1 MIKNKLT
8 WAQVVRQNTGSHFLD
23 SGFENGRHWQQPLPT
38 KAIELDFYE
47 RGGIIK
53 EVSGTISTSAFLDST
68 TEIDQEK
75 TEWLREASQ
84 DTSDMREYAKLL
96 AEELGLE
103 AGKVYY
109 TYNEENDL
117 SQNFQYVVVVANSD
131 HWMDDLKEGYVIIT
145 THNGAD
151 ARGGFSCPVVC
162 KITNGDFSFFDLSLS
177 VQLKGIGEFA
187 DCDLER
193 VNEHLEIGY
202 SGCPSAQLRE
212 MVKAYKSV
220 DVAKGEFIA
229 ELVTGETV
237 VGWLYHIAICEGSI

>member
-1 MIKNKLT
+1 MVKNKLT

-47 RGGIIK
+47 RDGIIK
-53 EVSGTISTSAFLDST
+53 EVSGTISTSALLDAT
-68 TEIDQEK
+68 TEIDQDL
-75 TEWLREASQ
+75 TEWLREASK

-96 AEELGLE
+96 AEELGLV
-103 AGKVYY
+103 GISKPQY
-109 TYNEENDL
+109 TYDNENDL
-117 SQNFQYVVVVANSD
+117 SQNFQYVIVGANSD
-131 HWMDDLKEGYVIIT
+131 SWLGGLEESYVIVT

-162 KITNGDFSFFDLSLS
+162 KVTDGDFNFFDLGLS
-177 VQLKGIGEFA
+177 IQLKGVGEFA
-187 DCDLER
+187 YHDLECH
-193 VNEHLEIGY
+193 NERLEIGY
-202 SGCPSAQLRE
+202 SSCPSEELRK

-220 DVAKGEFIA
+220 DVANGEFIA

-237 VGWLYHIAICEGSI
+237 MGWFYHNAI